1 LLTVADAPTIGTDAS
16 DVREFGRTGTM
27 KIPRGVPAWRS
38 WFLIALAAFL
48 LTRGLTLMVFPIFN
62 DEANSLQ
69 YSQAIHDDWQKNRF
83 ISMSGEW
90 GDWKPPLQYWLA
102 VPVIQWGSD
111 PLLAGRAVAWL
122 VSLLG
127 LAGFYLFAK
136 EFFGPREAVMTA
148 LLYTVCPTV
157 LFYNNQFI
165 AETFLFSTTP
175 FFYWALLKMM
185 RSKRWKLP
193 WAILGTAI
201 GMAVLLFKQS
211 GSLLLAMGIVLPLA
225 QLRKKEPTPAKAH
238 ETTGEAQAAAHGNWK
253 EFAVHCL
260 CVALVIGFAHAA
272 AQLVTPAAF
281 DSTREN
287 FNSRWV
293 MSPRELFHFPMEA
306 WRTNLRVVAEYAGSY
321 YSWAVPLFFCGFTG
335 FAFRR
340 KNLPELALAIMCLAG
355 GGAVIF
361 LLRGFNEYLFNTAI
375 IAVLLPLLARTGLLV
390 WDMTRNGKAGRVR
403 AGLLICAGIVA
414 CHWGYQLA
422 LMSCSPGKYIERSTS
437 WALGNYLKAWP
448 TGFGV
453 KEVVAL
459 LEKEKRPGI
468 LFVDPQWGNPQTA
481 LRIYGPTRFPNL
493 RIVPISMEFLD
504 PSETR
509 KLRDDARQ
517 MGQVRFAI
525 FSADT
530 SDGRDQ
536 WQRTIEQQMC
546 DTRQEIRAYPAQIPI
561 IVCGF

>member
-1 LLTVADAPTIGTDAS
+1 
-16 DVREFGRTGTM
+16 M
-27 KIPRGVPAWRS
+27 NIPRGARRWRS

-48 LTRGLTLMVFPIFN
+48 LTRALTLMVFPIFN

-69 YSQAIHDDWQKNRF
+69 FSQAIHDDWQKNRF

-90 GDWKPPLQYWLA
+90 AHWKPPLQYWLA
-102 VPVIQWGSD
+102 APVIEWGSD
-111 PLLAGRAVAWL
+111 PLVAGRMVTSL

-127 LAGFYLFAK
+127 LVGFYLFAK
-136 EFFGPREAVMTA
+136 EFFGPREADITV
-148 LLYTVCPTV
+148 LLYTACPPV
-157 LFYNNQFI
+157 LFYNNEFV
-165 AETFLFSTTP
+165 AETFLFSITP

-185 RSKRWKLP
+185 RSKWWKLP

-211 GSLLLAMGIVLPLA
+211 GSLLLAMAVVLPLA
-225 QLRKKEPTPAKAH
+225 QLRKKATTSATAH
-238 ETTGEAQAAAHGNWK
+238 NATGEAQATGPWNWK
-253 EFAVHCL
+253 EFAVDCL
-260 CVALVIGFAHAA
+260 CVALVIGFSHAA
-272 AQLVTPAAF
+272 SQLVIPSAF
-281 DSTREN
+281 DSAREH

-293 MSPRELFHFPMEA
+293 MSPRELFHFPIEA
-306 WRTNLRVVAEYAGSY
+306 WSTNLRVVAEYVGSY
-321 YSWAVPLFFCGFTG
+321 YSWAVPLFFCVFTG

-340 KNLPELALAIMCLAG
+340 RNLPELALAIMCLAG
-355 GGAVIF
+355 GGAITF
-361 LLRGFNEYLFNTAI
+361 LLRGFNEYIFNTAV

-390 WDMTRNGKAGRVR
+390 WDMTRNGNAGRVR
-403 AGLLICAGIVA
+403 TCLLICAGILIG
-414 CHWGYQLA
+414 HWGYQLV

-437 WALGNYLKAWP
+437 WAVRNYLKAWP

-481 LRIYGPTRFPNL
+481 LQIYGRTRFPNL
-493 RIVPISMEFLD
+493 RIVPISMEFLNL
-504 PSETR
+504 SETR

-525 FSADT
+525 FSADS
-530 SDGRDQ
+530 SDERDQ
-536 WQRTIEQQMC
+536 WQRNIEQLMC
-546 DTRQEIRAYPAQIPI
+546 DTRQEIRAYPDQIPI
-561 IVCGF
+561 IVCSF